1 MTLFLSQIIILTVV
15 TTHRNEPFR
24 IANFVFQKGTKRE
37 MCFYFEKQ
45 IDCNFLPV
53 VIECEFQGKNYISD
67 IETDKCYD

>member
-1 MTLFLSQIIILTVV
+1 M
-15 TTHRNEPFR
+15 TTHRNEPYR
-24 IANFVFQKGTKRE
+24 IANFVFQKGTNQE

-67 IETDKCYD
+67 I

>member
-1 MTLFLSQIIILTVV
+1 
-15 TTHRNEPFR
+15 
-24 IANFVFQKGTKRE
+24 

-53 VIECEFQGKNYISD
+53 VIECEFQGKNNISD